1 MKFSRGV
8 MAGLSAAGF
17 VVLLSAVSFAD
28 GVKEKDKVKL
38 LNDSAVA
45 LQQSNH
51 SLSAALTKFA
61 NEEANE
67 IKSEKAEK
75 NELEGKA
82 EQEKIGER
90 EAHIKLLRD
99 SALALQKSNPEL
111 AQRLTKMADHS
122 AKRMEKKKVKKIR
135 ERLGKKKRTR
145 RSSRSN
151 SVATAGQNEAM
162 RQPKNRF

>member
-1 MKFSRGV
+1 MKLSRGV
-8 MAGLSAAGF
+8 MVGLSVAGF

-45 LQQSNH
+45 LQQSNP

-61 NEEANE
+61 DDEANE
-67 IKSEKAEK
+67 MKSEKTEK

-82 EQEKIGER
+82 EQEKLGER

-111 AQRLTKMADHS
+111 AQRLTRMADHS
-122 AKRMEKKKVKKIR
+122 AKRMEKK
-135 ERLGKKKRTR
+135 EGKKDKEE
-145 RSSRSN
+145 
-151 SVATAGQNEAM
+151 AGEKEENE
-162 RQPKNRF
+162 KILKK